1 LTDKE
6 KAENE
11 IEELKMKLF
20 ETDYKI
26 LKIVEGAATL
36 EEMAEA
42 IASAQARTEA
52 ETTVRSDVVNEF
64 ADENGQT
71 VVNEDIG
78 TALINTLA

>member
-42 IASAQARTEA
+42 IAQRAAWRAQI
-52 ETTVRSDVVNEF
+52 N
-64 ADENGQT
+64 
-71 VVNEDIG
+71 
-78 TALINTLA
+78 ALEELYNL